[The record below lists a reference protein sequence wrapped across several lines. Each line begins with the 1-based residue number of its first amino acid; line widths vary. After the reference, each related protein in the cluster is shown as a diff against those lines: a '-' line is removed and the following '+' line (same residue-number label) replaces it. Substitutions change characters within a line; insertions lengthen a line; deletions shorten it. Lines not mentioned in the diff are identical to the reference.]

1 MATQKVYYRIDSIQG
16 NQVTVGIYDQIPL
29 DGLRL
34 AIKRKEGE
42 EEIFDADISG
52 ILNKIEIISED
63 EIDEAFAE

>member
-16 NQVTVGIYDQIPL
+16 NQVTVGIYDHIPF

-34 AIKRKEGE
+34 AVKRKEGD